1 MLVNPLRS
9 TAKTRSTRCANMI
22 RPVGHWFLVIVGVL
36 ALGGPVPGATLDLA
50 VDNDA
55 GQPVA
60 FRVQAFQMG
69 RLVAQA
75 WERGHLRLALPAGK
89 QTILVRHG
97 FDHDA
102 VSMELDAGQEVIR
115 KHVTLK
121 RRYDVKALGWY
132 CGESHLHGQHGH
144 SDKPQSFADAARLA
158 EANGLDYIQI
168 AQWWTPDLGW
178 TPLEKLETMAREA
191 STPQVAVHWNMES
204 PKCYF
209 TADDG
214 GAGGNLHCYGH
225 GCILGMKDRP
235 HDQAFW
241 FTGPNFRILQ
251 EIHRQGAV
259 VTLAHPARFWFN
271 RGNFVSNWASEI
283 AFDYVA
289 GQGYDGVDIFND
301 GEPVFFQHE
310 RVWWN
315 LLNMG
320 YKVAGTANSD
330 GSIAGGHAGR
340 FRTYTHIDGNF
351 SWAKIAQGIRGGE
364 CVASSGPLVLFEVDG
379 QRAGA
384 EFPADGRPHRAR
396 ITAWSSPL
404 PGETLVSAQVLR
416 NGEIVQAWD
425 LRSKRARQWSGDFE
439 LSDTAY
445 AWYAVRVT
453 STCLDPACLAA
464 WRQPTE
470 LYEVAVANPVYFL
483 PKTFHRPQPAVA
495 KVRLT
500 VSDSQGRPL
509 AATVY
514 VVDAGQEVAR
524 VTVGPGGEATFPA
537 PATAALTIRA
547 PGFAE
552 VKKDL
557 FLDSPLV
564 EFCRNFTGFY
574 TPEAYHEVRELLGKL
589 KFEVKLEKAGR

>member
-1 MLVNPLRS
+1 MVYRL
-9 TAKTRSTRCANMI
+9 
-22 RPVGHWFLVIVGVL
+22 WVIAGVL
-36 ALGGPVPGATLDLA
+36 GLGGPAWGATLDLTV
-50 VDNDA
+50 VDDA
-55 GQPVA
+55 GRPVA
-60 FRVQAFQMG
+60 FRVQAFQAG
-69 RLVAQA
+69 RMVAQA
-75 WERGHLRLALPAGK
+75 WERERARLPLPAGK

-97 FDHDA
+97 FDYDA
-102 VSMELDAGQEVIR
+102 VSMELDPGREVIEKR
-115 KHVTLK
+115 VTLQK
-121 RRYDVKALGWY
+121 RYDVKGLGWY
-132 CGESHLHGQHGH
+132 CGESHLHGQHGR

-168 AQWWTPDLGW
+168 AQWWTPDFGW
-178 TPLEKLETMAREA
+178 PPLERLQAMAREA
-191 STPQVAVHWNMES
+191 GTPRVAVHWNMES

-225 GCILGMKDRP
+225 GCIVGMEERPYDR
-235 HDQAFW
+235 AFW

-330 GSIAGGHAGR
+330 GSIIEGHAGR
-340 FRTYTHIDGNF
+340 FRTYTHIDGGF
-351 SWAKIAQGIRGGE
+351 SWAKIAQGIRAGA
-364 CVASSGPLVLFEVDG
+364 CVASSGPMVLFEVDG
-379 QRAGA
+379 QRPGA

-396 ITAWSSPL
+396 LTAWSSPL

-425 LRSKRARQWSGDFE
+425 LRSRRARRWSGQFE
-439 LSDTAY
+439 LGDTAF
-445 AWYAVRVT
+445 AWYAIRVT
-453 STCLDPACLAA
+453 STCQDPACLAA
-464 WRQPTE
+464 WRQPAE
-470 LYEVAVANPVYFL
+470 IYEVAVASPVYFL
-483 PKTFHRPQPAVA
+483 PKGFQRPRPAVA
-495 KVRLT
+495 KVRLKVT
-500 VSDSQGRPL
+500 DPQGKPL
-509 AATVY
+509 AATVH
-514 VVDAGQEVAR
+514 VTDAGREVAQ
-524 VTVGPGGEATFPA
+524 VPVGSGGQATFQA
-537 PATAALTIRA
+537 PPTAALTIRA
-547 PGFAE
+547 PGYAE

-557 FLDSPLV
+557 FLDSPVL
-564 EFCRNFTGFY
+564 EFCRNFNGFY
-574 TPEAYHEVRELLGKL
+574 TPGGFHDMRDLLGNL
-589 KFEVKLEKAGR
+589 EFEVQLKRSGERGAGSRERGAGGA

>member
-1 MLVNPLRS
+1 MNRTKICRFSVILV
-9 TAKTRSTRCANMI
+9 
-22 RPVGHWFLVIVGVL
+22 VL
-36 ALGGPVPGATLDLA
+36 ALGGRATGATLELSVTD
-50 VDNDA
+50 DA
-55 GQPVA
+55 GQPMA
-60 FRVQAFQMG
+60 FRAQSFQGG
-69 RLVAQA
+69 RIMAQV
-75 WERGHLRLALPAGK
+75 WERGRVRLPLSAGK
-89 QTILVRHG
+89 QTVLVRHG

-102 VSMELDAGQEVIR
+102 VSMDLDPGEQVIR

-121 RRYDVKALGWY
+121 RRYDVKGLGWC
-132 CGESHLHGQHGH
+132 CGESHLHGQHGR
-144 SDKPQSFADAARLA
+144 SDKPRSFADAARLA
-158 EANGLDYIQI
+158 EANGLDYVQV
-168 AQWWTPDLGW
+168 AQWWTPDFGW
-178 TPLEKLETMAREA
+178 TPLETLEAMGRQA

-225 GCILGMKDRP
+225 GCILGMQERP
-235 HDQAFW
+235 YDQAFW

-259 VTLAHPARFWFN
+259 VMLAHPARFWFN

-283 AFDYVA
+283 ALDYVA

-330 GSIAGGHAGR
+330 GSIIDGQAGR
-340 FRTYTHIDGNF
+340 FRTYTHIDGDF
-351 SWAKIAQGIRGGE
+351 SWAKIAQGIRAGA
-364 CVASSGPLVLFEVDG
+364 CVASSGPMVLFEVDG
-379 QRAGA
+379 KHPGA
-384 EFPADGRPHRAR
+384 EFPADGQPHHAR
-396 ITAWSSPL
+396 LTAWSSPL
-404 PGETLVSAQVLR
+404 PGETLVSVQVLR

-425 LRSKRARQWSGDFE
+425 LRSKRARQWSGEFE
-439 LSDTAY
+439 LGDTAY

-453 STCLDPACLAA
+453 STCQDPACLAA
-464 WRQPTE
+464 WRQPAE
-470 LYEVAVANPVYFL
+470 IYEVAVASPVYFL
-483 PKTFHRPQPAVA
+483 PKSFRRPQPALA
-495 KVRLT
+495 KVRIKVT
-500 VSDSQGRPL
+500 ATEGKPM
-509 AATVY
+509 AATVH
-514 VVDAGQEVAR
+514 VVDAGREIAQVA
-524 VTVGPGGEATFPA
+524 VGAGGEARFQA
-537 PATAALTIRA
+537 PATAVLAIRA

-564 EFCRNFTGFY
+564 EFCRNFNGFY
-574 TPEAYHEVRELLGKL
+574 TPEAYHEVRELLGRME
-589 KFEVKLEKAGR
+589 FEVRLTRK